1 MLSALSLCLSRKLLI
16 SLLGLNKP
24 LGKVFLIVGFSLSSL
39 SVLHINFLLYCYVCE
54 KLVMILDLGE
64 VALCRTCPVFQ
75 QYTSHSSPG
84 GQEPAD
90 LREGSDLCLETQFHR
105 L

>member
-1 MLSALSLCLSRKLLI
+1 
-16 SLLGLNKP
+16 
-24 LGKVFLIVGFSLSSL
+24 
-39 SVLHINFLLYCYVCE
+39 
-54 KLVMILDLGE
+54 MILDLGE
-64 VALCRTCPVFQ
+64 VALGRTCPVFQ